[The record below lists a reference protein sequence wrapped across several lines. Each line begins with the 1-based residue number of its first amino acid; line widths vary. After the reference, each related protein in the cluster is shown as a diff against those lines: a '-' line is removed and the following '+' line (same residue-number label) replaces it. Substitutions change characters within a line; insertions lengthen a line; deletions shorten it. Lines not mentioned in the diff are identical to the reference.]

1 LTVNYVG
8 IDLHK
13 KTIVLCVMN
22 QDRKVIHRRT
32 FARGEVEAIVAF
44 FEGLGPFQVVV
55 EATASYE
62 WLVELIEPLAQ
73 KVVLANPKKLRVIAE
88 STKKTDKLDAQVLA
102 EFLARDMI
110 PEAHR
115 PTPRRREHR
124 ALVRH
129 RQYLKQCA
137 TALKNEMRRIVGD
150 SHADRKDRFTAGGWE
165 KALKGV
171 KLSDSD
177 PFVLDRLRADR
188 EFLGGQLHDLA
199 KRLKALAAAAPPRE
213 AEARAKLG
221 TIKGVGPVTV
231 DVVVSELG
239 EVSRFR
245 SSKAVTAYA
254 GLAPQV
260 RQSAGKGKDLGI
272 TKGGSPRLRWALV
285 EASWR
290 VVRQSAAWE
299 RISERIKKRAG
310 GKKAIVAVARR
321 LLGVMDAMLR
331 DGTNYDLLKV
341 GESPPKPKR
350 ERKAAV

>member
-1 LTVNYVG
+1 MNHVG

-22 QDRKVIHRRT
+22 QDRKVTHRRS
-32 FARGEVEAIVAF
+32 FACGDVQAILAF
-44 FEGLGPFQVVV
+44 FRELGPFQAVV

-62 WLVELIEPLAQ
+62 WLVALIEPLAQ

-88 STKKTDKLDAQVLA
+88 STKKTDKLDAQILA

-115 PTPRRREHR
+115 PTPRQREHR
-124 ALVRH
+124 TLVRH
-129 RQYLKQCA
+129 RQYLRQSA
-137 TALKNEMRRIVGD
+137 TALKNKIRRVLGD
-150 SHADRKDRFTAGGWE
+150 YNADRKDLFTTEGWE

-177 PFVLDRLRADR
+177 QFVLD
-188 EFLGGQLHDLA
+188 QLHADWKFLEGQILELA
-199 KRLKALAAAAPPRE
+199 KQLKEFAKTAPARE
-213 AEARAKLG
+213 AEARAKLA
-221 TIKGVGPVTV
+221 TIKGVGPVTI

-239 EVSRFR
+239 DVSRFK

-254 GLAPQV
+254 GLAPAV

-272 TKGGSPRLRWALV
+272 TKEGSPLLRWALV

-290 VVRQSAAWE
+290 VIRQSAAWE
-299 RISERIKKRAG
+299 RIYQGIKKRAG

-321 LLGVMDAMLR
+321 LLCVMYAMLR
-331 DGTNYDLLKV
+331 DGKNYDLLKV
-341 GESPPKPKR
+341 GEPPPKSEP
-350 ERKAAV
+350 KAAV